1 MSSPTLGEA
10 INAAAMAAAQGAAQ
24 GSKSQMDAITSAI
37 YDVMGAYPR
46 LNVLPYWYSFSATS
60 AKSNALSGL
69 GTSVQTIK
77 VSADAP
83 FIATKIVGA
92 STGDYSAE
100 IRISGSDRILMN
112 EAVHSSALVGTA
124 ERPGIL
130 PKPLLIQA
138 NAVVTFNLTDLSN
151 STNEIYFSLMGFKI
165 YNLDQA
171 ATSWTPGR

>member
-1 MSSPTLGEA
+1 MNLGE
-10 INAAAMAAAQGAAQ
+10 ITAAMSEAAAQGASRASQ
-24 GSKSQMDAITSAI
+24 GLSKEIVQAI

-46 LNVLPYWYSFSATS
+46 ANILPYIYAFSCTS
-60 AKSNALSGL
+60 IKGNALGAL
-69 GTSVQTIK
+69 GASTQTIK

-83 FIATKIVGA
+83 FIATKITGA
-92 STGDYSAE
+92 STGDYSSE

-112 EAVHSSALVGTA
+112 EAIHSAALVGTA

-138 NAVVTFNLTDLSN
+138 NAVITFNLTDLSN
-151 STNEIYFSLMGFKI
+151 ATNEVYFNLVGFKV

-171 ATSWTPGR
+171 ARAWSPGM